1 MEIRLII
8 TLIVI
13 MCLVLMIGMFNRNYN
28 LKKDRIK
35 LSQKY
40 S

>member
-8 TLIVI
+8 TLVI
-13 MCLVLMIGMFNRNYN
+13 ILCLVLAIGKLNRDQH
-28 LKKDRIK
+28 LKKDRLK
-35 LSQKY
+35 QSQKY